1 MLIHFVHTGSAYLPE
16 LNAYHRFLETRG
28 HQAQTHRDTETIPSG
43 AQVVWW
49 MCGRVPHGAAR
60 RLGGAVHVHEY
71 ASASVPPLAWPK
83 DRAKR
88 WLQPVPHYR
97 LFQNAWVRDRMGF
110 ADAVPHEFRDMGIDT
125 AFLEA
130 PPHPLATEF
139 DFVYLGDM
147 QRLRHFLPV
156 FAALEQLGRR
166 TLLIGEAA
174 PDLGAALRRFPR
186 VTLAGRIPH
195 ATVPAMLRR
204 ARYGL
209 NLVPDRLPYS
219 EQTSTKLLEYCA
231 VGLPVVSTDYR
242 WVRGFAQQHGA
253 RLAFVPGRATAARY
267 AELLGPAL
275 DAQALAPPDVSALI
289 WPHVME
295 RLAVWR
301 HLGLRP

>member
-1 MLIHFVHTGSAYLPE
+1 
-16 LNAYHRFLETRG
+16 
-28 HQAQTHRDTETIPSG
+28 
-43 AQVVWW
+43 
-49 MCGRVPHGAAR
+49 
-60 RLGGAVHVHEY
+60 
-71 ASASVPPLAWPK
+71 
-83 DRAKR
+83 
-88 WLQPVPHYR
+88 
-97 LFQNAWVRDRMGF
+97 
-110 ADAVPHEFRDMGIDT
+110 
-125 AFLEA
+125 
-130 PPHPLATEF
+130 
-139 DFVYLGDM
+139 
-147 QRLRHFLPV
+147 
-156 FAALEQLGRR
+156 
-166 TLLIGEAA
+166 
-174 PDLGAALRRFPR
+174 
-186 VTLAGRIPH
+186 
-195 ATVPAMLRR
+195 MLRR

-275 DAQALAPPDVSALI
+275 DAQALTPPDVSALI